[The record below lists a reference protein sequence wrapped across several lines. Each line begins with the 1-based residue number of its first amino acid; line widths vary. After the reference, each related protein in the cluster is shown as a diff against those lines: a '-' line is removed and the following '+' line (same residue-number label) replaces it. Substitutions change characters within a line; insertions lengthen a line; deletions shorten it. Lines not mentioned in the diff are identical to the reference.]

1 MNFQDWN
8 EVKWDK
14 RGEKSKNESN
24 KDFMSKQLR
33 TNNVVSSVKPGG
45 LNQNKININPNLK
58 KIEKEEDTFK
68 IKTVSMNVSKKIA
81 KARCDKKMTQKELA
95 NAIYL
100 PFKLIQD
107 YENGTAIPNH
117 VVLNK
122 IEKILETRV
131 RD

>member
-1 MNFQDWN
+1 MNFQDWS

-14 RGEKSKNESN
+14 RGQKSKNESN
-24 KDFMSKQLR
+24 KDFMSKQIR
-33 TNNVVSSVKPGG
+33 SNNVVSTLRSGSA
-45 LNQNKININPNLK
+45 NQNKVNVNTNLK
-58 KIEKEEDTFK
+58 KIENEEDTFK
-68 IKTVSMNVSKKIA
+68 VKTVSLSMSKKIA

-122 IEKILETRV
+122 IEKILEVRV